1 MQSNHLAP
9 INGPER
15 SVPID
20 DAQAL
25 PASPA
30 AAPLGVRLRIWLFG
44 AVSALPNLIF
54 LAFVILFWKFIS
66 KGWLPRI
73 DPQMS
78 VLMPAPTTIAVT
90 AAGMI
95 ASGELF
101 YHMIAS
107 LKREVFAFL
116 FAATAIP
123 LGIAMGWWRQVYSQ
137 VNPIM
142 EILRPIPPL
151 AWIPL
156 SILWF
161 GLGDEQN
168 EFIIFLGMFFPILVN
183 TIVGVKNIDPNLV
196 RAARSLGA
204 PEHKVLMR
212 IVLKGALPQII
223 TGVRIGLGVGWV
235 ALVAAGLARG
245 KEDHSMVRLA
255 VRGLS
260 KVYGKRDAPNSIT
273 ALREVSFEVPNHQFC
288 AILGHSGCG
297 KTTLL
302 NIAAGFEQPTAGM
315 VLVDDMPIREP
326 GWQNT
331 MIFQAYALFPGM
343 SVYQNIV
350 FGLEMKGWPKHKRN
364 GITRHYIDLVGLKGF
379 ADTYP
384 HQLSGGMRQR
394 VAIARA
400 LAVEPRLLLMD
411 EPVAALDAQNR
422 SFRQDELVRMWQ
434 REPKTVVLVTHSIEE
449 AIKLSDCIAA

>member
-15 SVPID
+15 SVSID

-25 PASPA
+25 RASPV
-30 AAPLGVRLRIWLFG
+30 AAPLGIRLRKWLFG

-54 LAFVILFWKFIS
+54 LAVVILFWQFIS
-66 KGWLPRI
+66 KVWLPRI
-73 DPQMS
+73 DPHMS

-116 FAATAIP
+116 FAAAAIP

-204 PEHKVLMR
+204 SEHKVLIR

-223 TGVRIGLGVGWV
+223 TGVRIGLGVGWM
-235 ALVAAGLARG
+235 ALVAA
-245 KEDHSMVRLA
+245 E
-255 VRGLS
+255 
-260 KVYGKRDAPNSIT
+260 
-273 ALREVSFEVPNHQFC
+273 
-288 AILGHSGCG
+288 
-297 KTTLL
+297 
-302 NIAAGFEQPTAGM
+302 
-315 VLVDDMPIREP
+315 
-326 GWQNT
+326 
-331 MIFQAYALFPGM
+331 
-343 SVYQNIV
+343 
-350 FGLEMKGWPKHKRN
+350 
-364 GITRHYIDLVGLKGF
+364 LVGASSGLGF
-379 ADTYP
+379 LINDARSMLRTDTITVGMLTIGLIGLLIDTAIRV
-384 HQLSGGMRQR
+384 LSR
-394 VAIARA
+394 
-400 LAVEPRLLLMD
+400 RLLPWSL
-411 EPVAALDAQNR
+411 ALG
-422 SFRQDELVRMWQ
+422 
-434 REPKTVVLVTHSIEE
+434 K
-449 AIKLSDCIAA
+449 

>member
-25 PASPA
+25 PASRA
-30 AAPLGVRLRIWLFG
+30 AAPLGVRLRMWLFG
-44 AVSALPNLIF
+44 AVLALPNLIF
-54 LAFVILFWKFIS
+54 LAVVILFWQFIS
-66 KGWLPRI
+66 KVWLPRI

-107 LKREVFAFL
+107 LKREVSAFL
-116 FAATAIP
+116 FAAAAIP

-204 PEHKVLMR
+204 SEHKVLIR

-223 TGVRIGLGVGWV
+223 TGVRIGLGVGWM
-235 ALVAAGLARG
+235 ALVAA
-245 KEDHSMVRLA
+245 E
-255 VRGLS
+255 
-260 KVYGKRDAPNSIT
+260 
-273 ALREVSFEVPNHQFC
+273 
-288 AILGHSGCG
+288 
-297 KTTLL
+297 
-302 NIAAGFEQPTAGM
+302 
-315 VLVDDMPIREP
+315 
-326 GWQNT
+326 
-331 MIFQAYALFPGM
+331 
-343 SVYQNIV
+343 
-350 FGLEMKGWPKHKRN
+350 
-364 GITRHYIDLVGLKGF
+364 LVGASSGLGF
-379 ADTYP
+379 LINDARSMLRTDTITVGMLTIGLIGLLIDTAIRV
-384 HQLSGGMRQR
+384 LSR
-394 VAIARA
+394 
-400 LAVEPRLLLMD
+400 RLLPWSL
-411 EPVAALDAQNR
+411 ALG
-422 SFRQDELVRMWQ
+422 
-434 REPKTVVLVTHSIEE
+434 K
-449 AIKLSDCIAA
+449 